1 MHAALPTESL
11 LPRHRSHPHRAT
23 TLALHAPEGLVL
35 DASCGHRRAT
45 REGAL
50 STDAA
55 LRFINSETAFEP
67 RAINALLRQ
76 LQSQEARSRLEW
88 FAKVRAC
95 RRRPRR
101 DPMSTPLARLF
112 SEVSEY
118 HQLRRTAL
126 IARLRA
132 QLGARSLYVVDAF
145 SAFDQD
151 GDGDISATELASGI
165 AWLGLQVA
173 TIL

>member
-1 MHAALPTESL
+1 
-11 LPRHRSHPHRAT
+11 
-23 TLALHAPEGLVL
+23 
-35 DASCGHRRAT
+35 
-45 REGAL
+45 
-50 STDAA
+50 
-55 LRFINSETAFEP
+55 
-67 RAINALLRQ
+67 
-76 LQSQEARSRLEW
+76 
-88 FAKVRAC
+88 
-95 RRRPRR
+95 
-101 DPMSTPLARLF
+101 MSTPLARLF